1 MGGLEDTPAGL
12 HLLLLTKKGENM
24 GLIRIRVLFEGG
36 SILRIYGDQN
46 LTNRFQKLIN
56 SVQWKG
62 LIFDF

>member
-1 MGGLEDTPAGL
+1 MRVLLEFGCFC
-12 HLLLLTKKGENM
+12 LLFIEFTV

-36 SILRIYGDQN
+36 SILRIYDDQT
-46 LTNRFQKLIN
+46 LTNQFQKLIN